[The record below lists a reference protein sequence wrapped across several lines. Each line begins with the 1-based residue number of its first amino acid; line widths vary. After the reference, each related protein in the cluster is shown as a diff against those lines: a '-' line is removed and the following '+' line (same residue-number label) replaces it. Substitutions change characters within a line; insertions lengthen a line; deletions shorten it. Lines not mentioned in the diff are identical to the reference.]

1 MGQALYRKYR
11 PKNLAEIIG
20 QEHITATLK
29 NAIKNGKISHAYLL
43 TGPRGV
49 GKTSIARILAHEV
62 NGIEYIDDQMHMDII
77 EIDAASNRRI
87 DEIRDLR
94 DKVHILPTSSKY
106 KVYIIDEVHM
116 LTREAFNA
124 LLKTLEEPPEHA
136 IFILATTESHKLP
149 ETIVSRTQHF
159 TFKPIDLATLVGH
172 LRSITKSEKVAIDD
186 EALSLIA
193 EHGDGSFRDS
203 ISLLDQARSVSDHIT
218 TTHVQQ
224 LLGIAPAAALAELL
238 DIVMQGTAKQLF
250 DCLAKLRQQGL
261 QSSIIAKQL
270 GQKIRENMMDSAEFQ
285 TPRTVRLL
293 ESLLGVSASAHA
305 DRQLEIVLLDY
316 IFANN
321 AEINQPR
328 VSDNSLPPTK
338 PSPEMIPVPQ
348 SPKLVQPKQAV
359 VVDVPKVKKVEKV
372 EPKTPDSH
380 TKETTLEPVAKSES
394 KLKKTQPSD
403 SESDGFNES
412 LWPIIVAGVK
422 KTNNTLFGIL
432 KMADMT
438 FDSDSNTLTLSFK
451 FAFHKKQVTEAKNR
465 KIIEDLIKQQSGQEV
480 IIVCELLQKGATA
493 VSSSHGSTKEHLDT
507 VSNIF
512 GGGEVLESES

>member
-20 QEHITATLK
+20 QEHITQTLK

-62 NGIEYIDDQMHMDII
+62 NGIEYSDDQMHMDII

-172 LRSITKSEKVAIDD
+172 LRSITDSEKVKIDD

-203 ISLLDQARSVSDHIT
+203 ISLLDQARSLSEHIT
-218 TTHVQQ
+218 TAHVQQ
-224 LLGIAPAAALAELL
+224 LLGIAPATALTELL

-250 DCLAKLRQQGL
+250 DCLAKLRGQGL
-261 QSSIIAKQL
+261 QSSIIAKQI
-270 GQKIRENMMDSAEFQ
+270 GQKIREKMINTAQFQ

-321 AEINQPR
+321 AEPTQVRKTLAVPA
-328 VSDNSLPPTK
+328 LPPHEPKATPAPVAEPQTVPTTVPTTAPAKKRAKEVTETKADAQAPSITATK
-338 PSPEMIPVPQ
+338 PKTETKV
-348 SPKLVQPKQAV
+348 
-359 VVDVPKVKKVEKV
+359 VKKSPNHSAGTE
-372 EPKTPDSH
+372 EFD
-380 TKETTLEPVAKSES
+380 
-394 KLKKTQPSD
+394 
-403 SESDGFNES
+403 ES

-432 KMADMT
+432 KMANMS
-438 FDSDSNTLTLSFK
+438 FDQDSNTLTLSFK
-451 FAFHKKQVTEAKNR
+451 FAFHKKQVNEAKNR
-465 KIIEDLIKQQSGQEV
+465 KIIEDLIKQHTGQEV
-480 IIVCELLQKGATA
+480 IIVCELIQKSTTTA
-493 VSSSHGSTKEHLDT
+493 LPDHISAKEHLDT

-512 GGGEVLESES
+512 GSAEVLESES